1 MMEMVVSG
9 EADVGVGD
17 FTVSKERSEVVAF
30 TRRLGSE
37 R

>member
-1 MMEMVVSG
+1 MDMVIKG

-17 FTVSKERSEVVAF
+17 FTMSKERSEMVAF
-30 TRRLGSE
+30 TNSLGSE